1 MKLTTQSINRVVK
14 PILPAGASR
23 LELVNCKR
31 VNSRI
36 AKSTAQRKE
45 KAMKNIIEKFYY
57 GELIPCEKP
66 SPNSEKYKET
76 SALLTQTEEDILRD
90 FPDIRSRLE
99 EYKDILHQLSSLESA
114 YDFCDGFRLGALFM
128 YDILSADGKE

>member
-1 MKLTTQSINRVVK
+1 
-14 PILPAGASR
+14 
-23 LELVNCKR
+23 
-31 VNSRI
+31 
-36 AKSTAQRKE
+36 
-45 KAMKNIIEKFYY
+45 MKNIIENFYY
-57 GELIPCEKP
+57 GELIRCEKP
-66 SPNSEKYKET
+66 SPNSKKYKET
-76 SALLTQTEEDILRD
+76 SALLAQTEEEILRD